1 MAGASR
7 SRRGSRPRGRRAKL
21 ERIATERGHGH
32 RPRTH
37 RRKLDVDTVYHL
49 LETGRIGPEE
59 RVELVD
65 GELSTMPAIGGEHSS
80 VTCRLIERL
89 FDATDRSTVLVT
101 GSMPLRLDR

>member
-1 MAGASR
+1 MA
-7 SRRGSRPRGRRAKL
+7 RGRAGSV
-21 ERIATERGHGH
+21 EAHA
-32 RPRTH
+32 PARTA
-37 RRKLDVDTVYHL
+37 LTSVLQPNVDTVHHL

-65 GELSTMPAIGGEHSS
+65 GELLTMPSVGGEHSS

-89 FDATDRSTVLVT
+89 FDATDHSTVLVT